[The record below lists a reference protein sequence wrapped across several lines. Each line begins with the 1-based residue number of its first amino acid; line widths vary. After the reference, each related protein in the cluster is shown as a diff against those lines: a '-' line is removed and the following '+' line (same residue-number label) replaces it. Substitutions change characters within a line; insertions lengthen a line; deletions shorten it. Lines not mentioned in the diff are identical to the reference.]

1 MGICLAFVVILFYSQ
16 SVDVFVDEL
25 RWEETDGSKRD
36 KIRALKLDNDEWQRV
51 NIFLGLLSVHK
62 PYLLVV

>member
-36 KIRALKLDNDEWQRV
+36 KIRVLKLDNDTWGRV
-51 NIFLGLLSVHK
+51 NIFLGLLSVRK
-62 PYLLVV
+62 

>member
-51 NIFLGLLSVHK
+51 NIFLGLLSVRK